1 VNSLERVTSD
11 LLVNHHHRKDAHHSI
26 RGGCSQSFT
35 ITHCAKMATAM
46 GLSKLSQS
54 GEHPPTITSQI
65 YVDTGDIG

>member
-1 VNSLERVTSD
+1 
-11 LLVNHHHRKDAHHSI
+11 
-26 RGGCSQSFT
+26 
-35 ITHCAKMATAM
+35 MATAM